1 MPRRVGIQQPK
12 FAPSRWIGASMGNHD
27 QSPYVGSVHRLSRGV
42 SQFSRYSLHDLW
54 SDDVR
59 CMVRGT
65 IRTVQLRSWGIRPA
79 FQAKSQTLVDTF
91 DGQIEFLTFLDR
103 KPLNLEHL
111 KTVQNLWTIQAYEL
125 CLKHSYHFHTHMFNN
140 SLWFQARKEQPGRPQ
155 ATHWGRKPQAIV
167 KSTDFDLWN
176 LWRVRFGYIIDQI
189 IIRIVQPTK
198 LSWQK
203 SSSRSCLAMPWRR
216 PGGFQSNWDTATA
229 MWAWQNVAK
238 TKSLLL
244 LLLLLL
250 LLF

>member
-111 KTVQNLWTIQAYEL
+111 KTVQKLWTIQAYEL

-189 IIRIVQPTK
+189 WPNNYSDCSADKVELTK
-198 LSWQK
+198 KLEQVV
-203 SSSRSCLAMPWRR
+203 SSHALEKAWRVSEQLGHSDRYVGLAKC
-216 PGGFQSNWDTATA
+216 GKD
-229 MWAWQNVAK
+229 
-238 TKSLLL
+238 
-244 LLLLLL
+244 
-250 LLF
+250 